1 MGRKPVFWSQPKA
14 GGRGPNRL
22 QIMQR
27 VLDAGAPPTV
37 ELRPIGRSGSGR
49 TDDDK
54 YGSTNKDEE
63 EHTQLDEEEMGM
75 TYEELGWYGKLRK
88 ISRCGPVAM

>member
-63 EHTQLDEEEMGM
+63 EHTQLDKEEVG
-75 TYEELGWYGKLRK
+75 
-88 ISRCGPVAM
+88 